1 MWREKLLFNPS
12 SMQLDCTE
20 TINGHRPKNGDL
32 AVPMISVVLISGLL
46 FSVRG
51 KTCPGFPELSK
62 LRQYISIHL
71 VVQAKVHR
79 DLARKTHHHLI
90 VNSQTQLFGF
100 LGQIGRRP
108 AIHRSPSRVKKD
120 PNCTRY
126 QPMR

>member
-62 LRQYISIHL
+62 LRQCITG
-71 VVQAKVHR
+71 VHPTPW
-79 DLARKTHHHLI
+79 DKWSDTD
-90 VNSQTQLFGF
+90 
-100 LGQIGRRP
+100 QIC
-108 AIHRSPSRVKKD
+108 S
-120 PNCTRY
+120 
-126 QPMR
+126 